1 MLKKV
6 SLALVL
12 LAVLPVVATAAVD
25 ETHLEHFDVYLDN
38 EESLQRGAKYFV
50 NYCSG
55 CHSAQYVRY
64 SRLAEDLGLTAS
76 QVEKN
81 LIFTGQKIG
90 DTMISAMPSKKAG
103 KWFGKPPP
111 DLSLVGRS
119 RGADWLYSYLKTFY
133 LDNTRPIGVN
143 NLVYPDVA
151 MPHVLGQLQGWQ
163 KPVYKKVGR
172 DSEELVVDHLELV
185 KPGILKPEEYDSMV
199 SDLVN
204 FLVYIGEPAQ
214 LIRARVGTWVML
226 FLIILLA
233 LTYLL
238 KKEYWKDVH

>member
-1 MLKKV
+1 MLKRL

-12 LAVLPVVATAAVD
+12 LAVLPIVATAAVD

-38 EESLQRGAKYFV
+38 EASLQRGAKYFV

-64 SRLAEDLGLTAS
+64 NRLAEDLGLTAS

-163 KPVYKKVGR
+163 KPVYKKAGR
-172 DSEELVVDHLELV
+172 NSEELVVDHLELV
-185 KPGILKPEEYDSMV
+185 KPGILKPEEYDRMV

-233 LTYLL
+233 LSYLL